1 MSLSKSFGGVRALDG
16 VDLTVPAGQVH
27 ALLGH
32 NGAGKSTLIKC
43 LGGAFPPDSGTI
55 EVGGVPYGR
64 LSPRE
69 SIAAGVAIIFQTL
82 SVVDSLTVTEN
93 IFLGQ
98 EWTRYGRI
106 DRRAQEKVAAE
117 LLDRVAASCSP
128 RDRVSELPMGQRQL
142 VEIAKA
148 LSRSASVLVL
158 DEPTAALSGA
168 ESDALAARVE
178 DLRSQGLAIVYVTH
192 LLAEVERL
200 ADAVTVLRDGRVAHH
215 STGARQ
221 SRRELVDAITGGRGA
236 GSPGSTGSGAATAPV
251 SPVGERAAGVG
262 GAAVAARGADDTDT
276 GGRGAADHDVARHG
290 ELAPAGPDDRDGRP
304 RRSGNDLDG
313 RPRASGNDRPRRTA
327 AAPDQAM
334 ALSAPTV
341 SPTARLTVRGL
352 RGPGFGPV
360 DLTVGE
366 GEIVG
371 LYGLIGSGRTRVLET
386 LFGRRRATGGTVRVG
401 ERVVA
406 PARPA
411 DALGAGVALVPAD
424 RRAQGLFPMLTAQD
438 NVLLPSV
445 RTLARRG
452 VRALGAERRVFGA
465 LAEAVGLRPARPG
478 LPASAFSGG
487 NQQKLLLG
495 RWINEA
501 RQVDVLLL
509 DEPTQGVDVGAR
521 QEIYDVVAGLAEQRG
536 TAVLFA
542 SSDPEEA
549 ATLAHRC
556 LVVDRGRIVGE
567 LSGPELTEE
576 ALLSAVHEAGTAD
589 TASDGADTAPT
600 PADGDSNPLG
610 SAPNPRGTAP
620 KPPDTTP
627 ESPGGD
633 PIPPGTAPK
642 PPGGDPAVPHTPSHE
657 GAA

>member
-1 MSLSKSFGGVRALDG
+1 MADMNDTGAVTPPNLRITSLSKSFGGVRALDG

-43 LGGAFPPDSGTI
+43 LGGAFPPDAGTI
-55 EVGGVPYGR
+55 EVGGVPYTR
-64 LSPRE
+64 LSPRA

-82 SVVDSLTVTEN
+82 SVVDSLTVAEN

-98 EWTRYGRI
+98 EWTRHGRI
-106 DRRAQEKVAAE
+106 DRRAQERVAAE

-128 RDRVSELPMGQRQL
+128 RDRVGELPMGQKQL

-158 DEPTAALSGA
+158 DEPTAALSGT
-168 ESDALAARVE
+168 ESDALATRVE
-178 DLRSQGLAIVYVTH
+178 DLRTQGLAIVYVTH

-200 ADAVTVLRDGRVAHH
+200 ADAVTVLRDGRVTHHTAH
-215 STGARQ
+215 STAGGHH
-221 SRRELVDAITGGRGA
+221 RRDLVEAITGGRKAGPAPLPGSPPTADPAGGVATGPDATTRATGA
-236 GSPGSTGSGAATAPV
+236 GPI
-251 SPVGERAAGVG
+251 
-262 GAAVAARGADDTDT
+262 AD
-276 GGRGAADHDVARHG
+276 
-290 ELAPAGPDDRDGRP
+290 
-304 RRSGNDLDG
+304 
-313 RPRASGNDRPRRTA
+313 RTA
-327 AAPDQAM
+327 AGGSSGTPAPATGAPSGPRDDALRPATHSDARGDRPDPQAAGGPGNSGARPVPA
-334 ALSAPTV
+334 ALRPASAGPAPR
-341 SPTARLTVRGL
+341 SSARPRPARLTVRAL

-360 DLTVGE
+360 DLTVAE

-386 LFGRRRATGGTVRVG
+386 LFGRRRAVGGTVRVG
-401 ERVVA
+401 ERAVS

-411 DALGAGVALVPAD
+411 DALAAGIALVPAD
-424 RRAQGLFPMLTAQD
+424 RRTQGLFAGLSAQD

-452 VRALGAERRVFGA
+452 VRALGAERRVFGS
-465 LAEAVGLRPARPG
+465 LAEAVGLRPARPR
-478 LPASAFSGG
+478 LPAAAFSGG

-501 RQVDVLLL
+501 RTVDLLLL

-521 QEIYDVVAGLAEQRG
+521 QEIYDVVSTLAEQRG

-549 ATLAHRC
+549 AGLAHRC
-556 LVVDRGRIVGE
+556 LVVDRGRIIAE
-567 LSGPELTEE
+567 LSGADLTEE
-576 ALLSAVHEAGTAD
+576 ALLAAVHDAEPAARPPRPTP
-589 TASDGADTAPT
+589 DGAH
-600 PADGDSNPLG
+600 S
-610 SAPNPRGTAP
+610 
-620 KPPDTTP
+620 
-627 ESPGGD
+627 
-633 PIPPGTAPK
+633 
-642 PPGGDPAVPHTPSHE
+642 TPSAHSPE

>member
-1 MSLSKSFGGVRALDG
+1 MADTNGTPGAAGTANPPNLRITSLSKSFGGVRALDG

-43 LGGAFPPDSGTI
+43 LGGAFPPDAGTI
-55 EVGGVPYGR
+55 EVGGVPHAR

-82 SVVDSLTVTEN
+82 SVVDSLTVAEN

-128 RDRVSELPMGQRQL
+128 RDRVGELPMGQKQL

-168 ESDALAARVE
+168 ESDALATRVE
-178 DLRSQGLAIVYVTH
+178 DLRAQGLAIVYVTH

-215 STGARQ
+215 TATG
-221 SRRELVDAITGGRGA
+221 SHRRRDLVRAITGGR
-236 GSPGSTGSGAATAPV
+236 
-251 SPVGERAAGVG
+251 AAGPAAGATTAAGG
-262 GAAVAARGADDTDT
+262 GADVVVPGRRDPAR
-276 GGRGAADHDVARHG
+276 
-290 ELAPAGPDDRDGRP
+290 P
-304 RRSGNDLDG
+304 
-313 RPRASGNDRPRRTA
+313 
-327 AAPDQAM
+327 
-334 ALSAPTV
+334 
-341 SPTARLTVRGL
+341 ARLTVRGL

-360 DLTVGE
+360 DLTVAE

-386 LFGRRRATGGTVRVG
+386 LSGRRRASGGSVRVG
-401 ERVVA
+401 ERAVSA
-406 PARPA
+406 SRPA
-411 DALGAGVALVPAD
+411 DALAAGVALVPAD
-424 RRAQGLFPMLTAQD
+424 RRAQGLFAGLSAQD

-452 VRALGAERRVFGA
+452 VRALGAERRVFGS
-465 LAEAVGLRPARPG
+465 LAGSVGLRPARPG

-501 RQVDVLLL
+501 RAVDVLLL

-521 QEIYDVVAGLAEQRG
+521 REIYDVVSSLAGRRG

-549 ATLAHRC
+549 AVLAHRC
-556 LVVDRGRIVGE
+556 LVVDRGRIVAE
-567 LSGPELTEE
+567 LSGAGLTEE
-576 ALLSAVHEAGTAD
+576 SLLAAVHDAGQAAQGPD
-589 TASDGADTAPT
+589 HSP
-600 PADGDSNPLG
+600 DGDP
-610 SAPNPRGTAP
+610 SA
-620 KPPDTTP
+620 
-627 ESPGGD
+627 SP
-633 PIPPGTAPK
+633 A
-642 PPGGDPAVPHTPSHE
+642 PSHE

>member
-1 MSLSKSFGGVRALDG
+1 MADTNGRPGTAGTSNPPNLRISSLSKSFGGVRALDA

-55 EVGGVPYGR
+55 EVGGVPHAR

-82 SVVDSLTVTEN
+82 SVVDSLTVAEN

-128 RDRVSELPMGQRQL
+128 RDRVGELPMGQKQL

-158 DEPTAALSGA
+158 DEPTAALSGT
-168 ESDALAARVE
+168 ESDALATRVE
-178 DLRSQGLAIVYVTH
+178 DLRTQGLAIVYVTH

-215 STGARQ
+215 AATG
-221 SRRELVDAITGGRGA
+221 SHRRRDLVRAITGGRAA
-236 GSPGSTGSGAATAPV
+236 GPEAGAATA
-251 SPVGERAAGVG
+251 AGG
-262 GAAVAARGADDTDT
+262 GADVVVPGRRDPAR
-276 GGRGAADHDVARHG
+276 
-290 ELAPAGPDDRDGRP
+290 P
-304 RRSGNDLDG
+304 
-313 RPRASGNDRPRRTA
+313 
-327 AAPDQAM
+327 
-334 ALSAPTV
+334 
-341 SPTARLTVRGL
+341 ARLTVRGL

-360 DLTVGE
+360 DLTVAE

-386 LFGRRRATGGTVRVG
+386 LFGRRRASGGSVRVG
-401 ERVVA
+401 ERAVSA
-406 PARPA
+406 SRPA
-411 DALGAGVALVPAD
+411 DALAAGVALVPAD
-424 RRAQGLFPMLTAQD
+424 RRAQGLFAGLSAQD

-452 VRALGAERRVFGA
+452 VRALGAERRVFGS
-465 LAEAVGLRPARPG
+465 LAESVGLRPARPG

-501 RQVDVLLL
+501 RAVDVLLL

-521 QEIYDVVAGLAEQRG
+521 QEIYDVVSSLAGQRG

-549 ATLAHRC
+549 AVLAHRC
-556 LVVDRGRIVGE
+556 LVVDRGRIVAE
-567 LSGPELTEE
+567 LSGAGLTEE
-576 ALLSAVHEAGTAD
+576 SLLAAVHDAG
-589 TASDGADTAPT
+589 
-600 PADGDSNPLG
+600 PA
-610 SAPNPRGTAP
+610 ARG
-620 KPPDTTP
+620 PDR
-627 ESPGGD
+627 SPDAD
-633 PIPPGTAPK
+633 PIAS
-642 PPGGDPAVPHTPSHE
+642 PAPSHE

>member
-1 MSLSKSFGGVRALDG
+1 MADTNGSPGTAGTANPPNLRISSLSKSFGGVRALDA

-55 EVGGVPYGR
+55 EVGGVPHAR

-82 SVVDSLTVTEN
+82 SVVDSLTVAEN

-106 DRRAQEKVAAE
+106 DRRAQEKVAVE

-128 RDRVSELPMGQRQL
+128 RDRVGELPMGQKQL

-158 DEPTAALSGA
+158 DEPTAALSGT
-168 ESDALAARVE
+168 ESDALATRVE
-178 DLRSQGLAIVYVTH
+178 DLRTQGLAIVYVTH

-215 STGARQ
+215 TATGNH
-221 SRRELVDAITGGRGA
+221 RRHDLVRAITGGR
-236 GSPGSTGSGAATAPV
+236 
-251 SPVGERAAGVG
+251 AAGPAAGATTAAGG
-262 GAAVAARGADDTDT
+262 GADVVVPGRRNPAR
-276 GGRGAADHDVARHG
+276 
-290 ELAPAGPDDRDGRP
+290 P
-304 RRSGNDLDG
+304 
-313 RPRASGNDRPRRTA
+313 
-327 AAPDQAM
+327 
-334 ALSAPTV
+334 
-341 SPTARLTVRGL
+341 ARLTVRGL

-360 DLTVGE
+360 DLTVAE

-386 LFGRRRATGGTVRVG
+386 LFGRRRASGGSVRVG
-401 ERVVA
+401 ERAVSA
-406 PARPA
+406 SRPA
-411 DALGAGVALVPAD
+411 DALAAGVALVPAD
-424 RRAQGLFPMLTAQD
+424 RRAQGLFAGLSAQD

-452 VRALGAERRVFGA
+452 VRALGAERRVFGS
-465 LAEAVGLRPARPG
+465 LAESVGLRPVRPG

-501 RQVDVLLL
+501 RAVDVLLL

-521 QEIYDVVAGLAEQRG
+521 QEIYDVVSSLAAERG

-549 ATLAHRC
+549 AVLAHRC
-556 LVVDRGRIVGE
+556 LVVDRGRIVAE
-567 LSGPELTEE
+567 LSGAGLTEE
-576 ALLSAVHEAGTAD
+576 SLLAAVHDAG
-589 TASDGADTAPT
+589 
-600 PADGDSNPLG
+600 PAAQGPDHSPDGDP
-610 SAPNPRGTAP
+610 SA
-620 KPPDTTP
+620 
-627 ESPGGD
+627 SP
-633 PIPPGTAPK
+633 A
-642 PPGGDPAVPHTPSHE
+642 PSHE

>member
-1 MSLSKSFGGVRALDG
+1 MADTSDTTGAAALPPNLRITSLSKSFGGVRALDG

-43 LGGAFPPDSGTI
+43 LGGAFPPDAGTI
-55 EVGGVPYGR
+55 EVGGVPYAR

-82 SVVDSLTVTEN
+82 SVVDSLTVAEN

-98 EWTRYGRI
+98 EWTRYGRV
-106 DRRAQEKVAAE
+106 DRRAQEKVSAE

-128 RDRVSELPMGQRQL
+128 RDRVGELPMGQKQL

-168 ESDALAARVE
+168 ESDALATRVE
-178 DLRSQGLAIVYVTH
+178 DLRAQGLAIVYVTH

-200 ADAVTVLRDGRVAHH
+200 ADAVTVLRDGRVTHTATGVHH
-215 STGARQ
+215 RHA
-221 SRRELVDAITGGRGA
+221 LVRAITGSA
-236 GSPGSTGSGAATAPV
+236 EPAPPAPTGTGPV
-251 SPVGERAAGVG
+251 S
-262 GAAVAARGADDTDT
+262 ADDPTD
-276 GGRGAADHDVARHG
+276 GGTPRPAADTSSSTAEPAAPSAPRSP
-290 ELAPAGPDDRDGRP
+290 APAR
-304 RRSGNDLDG
+304 
-313 RPRASGNDRPRRTA
+313 
-327 AAPDQAM
+327 
-334 ALSAPTV
+334 LS
-341 SPTARLTVRGL
+341 LRGL

-386 LFGRRRATGGTVRVG
+386 LFGRRRADGGSVHVG
-401 ERVVA
+401 ERAVS

-411 DALGAGVALVPAD
+411 DALSAGIALVPAD
-424 RRAQGLFPMLTAQD
+424 RRTQGLFAGLSAQD

-445 RTLARRG
+445 RALARRG
-452 VRALGAERRVFGA
+452 VRALGAERRVFGS

-501 RQVDVLLL
+501 RTVDVLLL

-521 QEIYDVVAGLAEQRG
+521 QEIYDVVSTLAAERG

-549 ATLAHRC
+549 AGLAHRC
-556 LVVDRGRIVGE
+556 LVVDRGRIVAE
-567 LSGPELTEE
+567 LAGPDLTE
-576 ALLSAVHEAGTAD
+576 ASLLAAVHDAGPTPPQPHHPP
-589 TASDGADTAPT
+589 DGAPTAP
-600 PADGDSNPLG
+600 PAL
-610 SAPNPRGTAP
+610 
-620 KPPDTTP
+620 
-627 ESPGGD
+627 
-633 PIPPGTAPK
+633 
-642 PPGGDPAVPHTPSHE
+642 SHE
-657 GAA
+657 GTP

>member
-1 MSLSKSFGGVRALDG
+1 MSDTTRTPEATGAAGATTPVNPPNLRITSLSKSFGGVRALDE

-43 LGGAFPPDSGTI
+43 LGGAYPPDAGTI
-55 EVGGVPYGR
+55 EVGGVPYTR

-82 SVVDSLTVTEN
+82 SVVDSLTVAEN

-128 RDRVSELPMGQRQL
+128 RDRVGELPMGQKQL

-158 DEPTAALSGA
+158 DEPTAALSGT
-168 ESDALAARVE
+168 ESEALAARVE
-178 DLRSQGLAIVYVTH
+178 DLRAQGLAIVYVTH

-215 STGARQ
+215 AAAGGHN
-221 SRRELVDAITGGRGA
+221 RRELVEAITGGRGA
-236 GSPGSTGSGAATAPV
+236 APTGSAGSGPAAARGSAGGTAPATGAGGASDAARGGADTVAGAAGGADHDAPGHEGHGTAGFPDRESPPSPGAADRPRETATAPD
-251 SPVGERAAGVG
+251 G
-262 GAAVAARGADDTDT
+262 AVA
-276 GGRGAADHDVARHG
+276 
-290 ELAPAGPDDRDGRP
+290 
-304 RRSGNDLDG
+304 
-313 RPRASGNDRPRRTA
+313 
-327 AAPDQAM
+327 
-334 ALSAPTV
+334 LSPPGT
-341 SPTARLTVRGL
+341 PLTARLTVHGL
-352 RGPGFGPV
+352 HGPGFGPV

-386 LFGRRRATGGTVRVG
+386 LFGRRRASGGTVRVG
-401 ERVVA
+401 QRVVS

-411 DALGAGVALVPAD
+411 DALAAGVALVPAD
-424 RRAQGLFPMLTAQD
+424 RRTQGLFAGLSAQD

-452 VRALGAERRVFGA
+452 VRALGAERRVFGS
-465 LAEAVGLRPARPG
+465 LAGAVGLRPARPG
-478 LPASAFSGG
+478 LPAAAFSGG

-501 RQVDVLLL
+501 RAVDVLLL

-521 QEIYDVVAGLAEQRG
+521 QEIYDVVGTLADQRG

-549 ATLAHRC
+549 AVLAHRC
-556 LVVDRGRIVGE
+556 LIVDRGRIVAE
-567 LSGPELTEE
+567 LSGADLTEE
-576 ALLSAVHEAGTAD
+576 SLLAAVHDAGPTA
-589 TASDGADTAPT
+589 GP
-600 PADGDSNPLG
+600 
-610 SAPNPRGTAP
+610 
-620 KPPDTTP
+620 
-627 ESPGGD
+627 
-633 PIPPGTAPK
+633 
-642 PPGGDPAVPHTPSHE
+642 TPSHE